1 MKNKLLSI
9 LKYLFF
15 LGLGVF
21 LVWWQFDKMTALQK
35 WQFGQSLRYANYWLL
50 IPIIILAL
58 LSHISRAVRWKILM
72 EPMGYKP
79 STANTFYSV
88 MSGYLLNT
96 FVPRAGEV
104 LKCTLLNRYEK
115 IPTNKLIG
123 TVLVERAF
131 DLVCYFFFIVLTILL
146 QIKYVAHFVK
156 EKFFKIFFNEH
167 GLQGWIKLL
176 IFFAALALVIILLKF
191 IFRKFAHHR
200 YIITLKGFHIGL
212 KEGFNSIARLKNRGW
227 FLFHT
232 VFIWTMYTLEIF
244 IGFSALSATS
254 HLGIVQACSV
264 LSLATLGM
272 IVSPGGIGAFP
283 LAVQEVL
290 LIYNID
296 NVSFG
301 WLIWGVSTGI
311 IIIAGL
317 ISFSIL
323 VLKNKKVNEAKQ
335 TDIAKVIR

>member
-1 MKNKLLSI
+1 MKKKFISI
-9 LKYLFF
+9 FKYLFF
-15 LGLGVF
+15 LGLGIF
-21 LVWWQFDKMTALQK
+21 LVWWQFDKMTAIQK
-35 WQFGQSLRYANYWLL
+35 SQFVDSLRYANYWLL

-58 LSHISRAVRWKILM
+58 LSHLSRAVRWKILM

-79 STANTFYSV
+79 STANTFYAI

-131 DLVCYFFFIVLTILL
+131 DLVCYFIFIAFTILI

-156 EKFFKIFFNEH
+156 QKVLEIFFNKH
-167 GLQGWIKLL
+167 GMQGWIKLL
-176 IFFAALALVIILLKF
+176 VFFAALVLLIILIKW
-191 IFRKFAHHR
+191 IFKKFAHHK

-212 KEGFNSIARLKNRGW
+212 KEGFSVIARLKNRGW
-227 FLFHT
+227 FIFHT
-232 VFIWTMYTLEIF
+232 LFIWAMYTTEIYV
-244 IGFSALSATS
+244 GFSALSATS
-254 HLGIVQACSV
+254 HLGIIQACSV

-290 LIYNID
+290 LLYNVD
-296 NVSFG
+296 NISFG
-301 WLIWGVSTGI
+301 WIIWGVSTGI
-311 IIIAGL
+311 VIVVGL
-317 ISFSIL
+317 ISFGLLIYKS
-323 VLKNKKVNEAKQ
+323 KKTNEAKQ
-335 TDIAKVIR
+335 PVITENL